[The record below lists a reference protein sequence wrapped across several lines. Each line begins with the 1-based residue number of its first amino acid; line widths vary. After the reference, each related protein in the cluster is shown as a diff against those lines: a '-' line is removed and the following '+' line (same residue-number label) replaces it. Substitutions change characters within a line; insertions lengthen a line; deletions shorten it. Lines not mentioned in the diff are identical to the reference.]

1 MAATA
6 STKAEAASTIKSTTS
21 QWPLSF
27 FLQLPKAQPTT
38 LRSYGFSSDQPAPPL
53 WWSHRFYRGPE
64 GKEIEIMYSKT
75 KADSEAIAQRFLEE
89 PIIGFD
95 MEWPWGYWAEDT
107 LQNKIGLIQIASE
120 DKIGLIHI
128 GLHPGKTSSDII
140 APSLKKIIE
149 NPNIGKVG
157 VNILRADFSRLSRY
171 FGLQPKGAIELSH
184 LNRLVKFGPR
194 TPEYVTVKLVSLAQ
208 QVEEQLG
215 LPLYKG
221 DVRTS
226 NWSKPLS
233 EEQIEYAAG
242 DAYAGFMLYKCMNAK
257 RLAMKPTP
265 PPPIYAERYPIG
277 RASRDDPII
286 LDVGDGTTITTADFF
301 GVKPVKSS
309 VASTTSKVLA
319 TKKSL
324 EPLDET
330 SQALYEMLLVRRA
343 LLADKG
349 KVSPTRVVSDVL
361 LRAIA
366 LARPLD
372 TSALLAIR
380 GVGKVQQQNYGN
392 EWLQAI
398 SEFLTKNSIEKPA
411 STDKRSPSKEEDA
424 QVLCTPR
431 RIQVARQV
439 SSDSSSSLAFD
450 DSAPRAPQL
459 HTGLSFTLAESKLN
473 TDGAALKDDESDY
486 GSDDTLLSLDF
497 GSPSKRRESSG
508 TKRKWAES
516 PTKQNHVH
524 HHVHE
529 PHETPPRFKS
539 LHDSKSDSLL
549 TGLTPRARQERNFS
563 QEPSISHALSLAANR
578 ATPSKSGPTIRKSP
592 SHTSP
597 RQAPLISD
605 SGLSPSSRIAKSKLL
620 AFSKLVTSKLPERR
634 PPTAPP
640 IVSPHTLD
648 LIVRARP
655 QTQEDLEQIP
665 GVDSLL
671 LACETTGMDLLRNVI
686 KFVGAE
692 KFG

>member
-1 MAATA
+1 
-6 STKAEAASTIKSTTS
+6 
-21 QWPLSF
+21 
-27 FLQLPKAQPTT
+27 
-38 LRSYGFSSDQPAPPL
+38 
-53 WWSHRFYRGPE
+53 
-64 GKEIEIMYSKT
+64 MYSKT
-75 KADSEAIAQRFLEE
+75 NAESEAIAQRFLDE

-95 MEWPWGYWAEDT
+95 MEWPWGYWVEDT

-149 NPNIGKVG
+149 DPNIGKVG
-157 VNILRADFSRLSRY
+157 VNILKADFSRLSRY

-184 LNRLVKFGPR
+184 LYRLVKFGPR
-194 TPEYVTVKLVSLAQ
+194 RPEYVTIKLVSLAQ

-233 EEQIEYAAG
+233 KEQIEYAAG

-257 RLAMKPTP
+257 RLSMKPTP
-265 PPPIYAERYPIG
+265 PPPIYAERYPSG

-286 LDVGDGTTITTADFF
+286 LDVGDGTTITTAEFF

-309 VASTTSKVLA
+309 LTSTTSKALA
-319 TKKSL
+319 TEKSL
-324 EPLDET
+324 EPLDEA
-330 SQALYEMLLVRRA
+330 SQALYEELLVRRA
-343 LLADKG
+343 LLAEKG
-349 KVSPTRVVSDVL
+349 NISPTRVLSDVL

-366 LARPLD
+366 RARPLD

-380 GVGKVQQQNYGN
+380 GVGKVQQQNYGH
-392 EWLQAI
+392 EWLQVI
-398 SEFLTKNSIEKPA
+398 SEFLTKNGTEKPA
-411 STDKRSPSKEEDA
+411 NTDKPPPSKEEGA
-424 QVLCTPR
+424 QILRTPY

-439 SSDSSSSLAFD
+439 SSDSSSSLAFEG
-450 DSAPRAPQL
+450 PPEVPQL

-473 TDGAALKDDESDY
+473 ADGTALKDNESDY

-497 GSPSKRRESSG
+497 GSPSNRQESSG

-516 PTKQNHVH
+516 PTKQNHIDH
-524 HHVHE
+524 DVHE
-529 PHETPPRFKS
+529 PYETSPRLRS
-539 LHDSKSDSLL
+539 LHNSKPAPLL
-549 TGLTPRARQERNFS
+549 TSTTSRARQQRNFS
-563 QEPSISHALSLAANR
+563 QEPSISHALSLVASR
-578 ATPSKSGPTIRKSP
+578 TTPSKSGPTIRRSLSRASP
-592 SHTSP
+592 K
-597 RQAPLISD
+597 QAPSISNPD
-605 SGLSPSSRIAKSKLL
+605 LSPSSRIAKSKLV

-655 QTQEDLEQIP
+655 QTQEELERIP

-671 LACETTGMDLLRNVI
+671 LACERTGMNLLRNVV
-686 KFVGAE
+686 KFVGM
-692 KFG
+692 